1 MLEDIHDMYVQ
12 FFANKASKIL
22 YGIFFLQTNL
32 TIYTV
37 RLKKLHLIEV
47 CISIFLPM
55 RKYKGYV
62 SPG

>member
-1 MLEDIHDMYVQ
+1 MLEDIHDMFVQ

-47 CISIFLPM
+47 CI
-55 RKYKGYV
+55 
-62 SPG
+62 